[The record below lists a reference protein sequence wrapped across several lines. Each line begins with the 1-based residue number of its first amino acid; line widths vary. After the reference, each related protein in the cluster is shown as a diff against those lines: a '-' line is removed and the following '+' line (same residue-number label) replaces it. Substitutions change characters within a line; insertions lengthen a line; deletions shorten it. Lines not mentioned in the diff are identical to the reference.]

1 MAEKAKYVTPVFRG
15 SFVNVFSPQ
24 SVDGGEPKYGL
35 SAIWTPSKFGPKD
48 KARWNAMMNALN
60 AESKAAFKMGLKEL
74 PQNYKKGVRD
84 GKEKMDVEGYGEGTK
99 FANLTSKMRPGV
111 VDFRT
116 GEPISP
122 EDGNAEEVYSG
133 AFFQA
138 TVTVYSYN
146 NKNKGVSL
154 GLYNL
159 RKVKDGPRLDLRTD
173 AAADFADD
181 AEIDDD
187 WLEEDEIDLD
197 EDGAGGDDSE
207 ENEWD

>member
-24 SVDGGEPKYGL
+24 SVDGGEPKFGL
-35 SAIWTPSKFGPKD
+35 SAIWTPAKFGVKD

-60 AESKAAFKMGLKEL
+60 AEAKAAFKKGIKEL
-74 PQNYKKGVRD
+74 PSNYKKGIRD
-84 GKEKMDVEGYGEGTK
+84 GEEKADVEGYGAGTK
-99 FANLTSKMRPGV
+99 FASLTSKMRPGV
-111 VDFRT
+111 VDLAGR
-116 GEPISP
+116 PISP
-122 EDGNAEEVYSG
+122 EEGNADEVYSG
-133 AFFQA
+133 AFYQA

-159 RKVKDGPRLDLRTD
+159 RKIKDGPRLDLRTD

-187 WLEEDEIDLD
+187 WLSDD
-197 EDGAGGDDSE
+197 EDVLGNDAGGDDGDE
-207 ENEWD
+207 TWD